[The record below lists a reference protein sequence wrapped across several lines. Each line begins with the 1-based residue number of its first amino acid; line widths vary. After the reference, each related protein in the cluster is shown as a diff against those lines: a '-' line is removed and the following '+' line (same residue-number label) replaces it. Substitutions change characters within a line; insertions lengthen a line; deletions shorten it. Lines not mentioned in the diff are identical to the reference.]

1 MGDRDATSPTG
12 GNTTGDTVF
21 ELEQWMTSP
30 NRFWV
35 YHCTGA
41 NTTDKKRVLLGSTN
55 VTAVLLKNMAA
66 LKKTKDEET
75 EEASA

>member
-12 GNTTGDTVF
+12 GDTTGDEVY

-35 YHCTGA
+35 YHCSGEYP
-41 NTTDKKRVLLGSTN
+41 DKKRVLLGSTN